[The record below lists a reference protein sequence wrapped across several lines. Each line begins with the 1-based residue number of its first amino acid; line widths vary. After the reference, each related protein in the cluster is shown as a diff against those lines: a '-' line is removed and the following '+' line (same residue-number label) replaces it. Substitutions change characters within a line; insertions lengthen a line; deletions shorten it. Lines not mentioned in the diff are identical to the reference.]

1 MRTREHVSVWR
12 QSFSLLLLAAGAAYS
27 AAVQAEWLY
36 REEDIMGTRC
46 AVELWATDRNA
57 GNAAIEAVL
66 ADMRR
71 IDALMSTYKPD
82 SEISRVNANAAREPV
97 AITAELFGLLQTAQQ
112 YSALSKGAF
121 DITYAS
127 VGYLYDYRQHFHPD
141 EKTIAAALPSVD
153 YRQLKLDPANR
164 TVSFGKPGMRIDLGG
179 IAKGYAVDR
188 GIDILK
194 ARGLTH
200 AMVNAGG
207 DTRVS
212 GDRFGKP
219 WIVGIRHPDRKN
231 EVALRIPLTDAAFS
245 TSGDYERFFD
255 EGGVRYHH
263 IIDPKTG
270 HSPHSVRSVT
280 IIASNAT
287 RTDGLSKTV
296 FILGPRDGLDFIN
309 SLPDADAIVIAADGK
324 VSYSK
329 GLQPPP

>member
-1 MRTREHVSVWR
+1 MDKPAPVAMLR
-12 QSFSLLLLAAGAAYS
+12 QLLPIFVLLCGTAHS

-36 REEDIMGTRC
+36 REEAIMGTRC
-46 AVELWATDRNA
+46 AVELWATDHA
-57 GNAAIEAVL
+57 KGEAAMESVF

-71 IDALMSTYKPD
+71 IDVLMSTYKPD
-82 SEISRVNANAAREPV
+82 SEVSRVNARAAQAPV
-97 AITAELFGLLQTAQQ
+97 AISVELFNLLQTAQE
-112 YSALSKGAF
+112 YSRLSHGVF

-127 VGYLYDYRQHFHPD
+127 VGYLYDYRNHVHPNG
-141 EKTIAAALPSVD
+141 EAIAAALPSID
-153 YRQLKLDPANR
+153 YRQLKFDPVAH
-164 TVSFGKPGMRIDLGG
+164 TIAFGKPGMRIDLGG
-179 IAKGYAVDR
+179 IAKGYSVDR
-188 GIDILK
+188 GIDLLK
-194 ARGLTH
+194 AQGISR

-207 DTRVS
+207 DTRVM

-219 WIVGIRHPDRKN
+219 WMIGIRHPDRKD
-231 EVALRIPLTDAAFS
+231 EVVLRMPIEDAAFS

-263 IIDPKTG
+263 ILDPRTG
-270 HSPHSVRSVT
+270 MSPHAVRSVT

-296 FILGPRDGLDFIN
+296 FILGPEKGLAFIN

-329 GLQPPP
+329 GLAAP